1 GRSMLRS
8 TGCKNITPFPSKESH
23 VPEDESNNKKHSD
36 IYMKMVSPSAINNA
50 RKYSRING
58 AGGVQLSTPK

>member
-1 GRSMLRS
+1 MLRS

-36 IYMKMVSPSAINNA
+36 IYMKMVF
-50 RKYSRING
+50 
-58 AGGVQLSTPK
+58 